1 MSKKVT
7 VNVDVNGIK
16 YPVSCIS
23 GEEDRLIESSQEVN
37 KVIEDLSKVS
47 GVVGETRL
55 LAMTSLILADKII
68 NKESSADKDLNLIK
82 LVDNKDDIK
91 QCIEDFYT
99 SEGNNYC
106 LIEHKNLL

>member
-1 MSKKVT
+1 MQTRKIQQFPIILVGKDFWNSLLWIRKKLLG
-7 VNVDVNGIK
+7 NN
-16 YPVSCIS
+16 
-23 GEEDRLIESSQEVN
+23 LIGSN
-37 KVIEDLSKVS
+37 
-47 GVVGETRL
+47 
-55 LAMTSLILADKII
+55 
-68 NKESSADKDLNLIK
+68 DLNLIK